1 MSPQIKK
8 ASGIIEEFSP
18 HKLAKSLELSK
29 VPDHLIKEISSQ
41 VQRSLGQTVDT
52 HVIHQ
57 KTREILENRGLYD
70 LSFDYDLRRAVMR
83 LGPSGYPFEK
93 YVSKIL
99 AMKGFDTKPNQII
112 RGKCISH
119 EIDVVAHQGPSH
131 YLIECK
137 FHSFPGTKSDVQVA
151 LYTYARFLD
160 IKEVLETDPLHQKE
174 IYQAWLITNTKA
186 TKDSIDYSTCRGM
199 KLLSWTYPVE
209 GNLKSLITET
219 KLLPVTSITSL
230 SDKQLDT
237 LISRDII
244 TIVDLENQFQFQTLR
259 EIIPDD
265 QQSLIKNQIKKIKS
279 VSYQAKQSE

>member
-8 ASGIIEEFSP
+8 ASGIVEEFSL

-29 VPDHLIKEISSQ
+29 VPDHLIKEISSE
-41 VQRSLGQTVDT
+41 VQKSLGPIVDT
-52 HVIHQ
+52 QIIHQ
-57 KTREILENRGLYD
+57 KTRDILEKRGLYD

-99 AMKGFDTKPNQII
+99 AMKGYDTKTNQII

-119 EIDVVAHQGPSH
+119 EIDIVAHLGPSH
-131 YLIECK
+131 YVVECK

-160 IKEVLETDPLHQKE
+160 IKEVLETDPIHQKE
-174 IYQAWLITNTKA
+174 NYQVWLITNTKA

-199 KLLSWTYPVE
+199 KLLSWTYPTNE
-209 GNLKSLITET
+209 SLKTMIVET
-219 KLLPVTSITSL
+219 KLLPVTSLTSL
-230 SDKQLDT
+230 TEKQLDI
-237 LISRDII
+237 LIGRDII
-244 TIVDLENQFQFQTLR
+244 TIVDLENQFQYQNLLD
-259 EIIPDD
+259 IIPND
-265 QQSLIKNQIKKIKS
+265 QQLFIRSQIKKIKS
-279 VSYQAKQSE
+279 VI